1 MLVLS
6 RRESESLVIGD
17 DVTVRVLSIK
27 GSRVRL
33 GIDAPES
40 VAIKRNEL
48 VIDLDGAS
56 VHHQASHH
64 YKTPCSRNFAS
75 NRDDQC
81 IKSMTA

>member
-6 RRESESLVIGD
+6 RRESESLVIGA

-56 VHHQASHH
+56 AS
-64 YKTPCSRNFAS
+64 SGFAS
-75 NRDDQC
+75 LQNALQPQLC
-81 IKSMTA
+81 E